1 MLRKRAAVVKPKFG
15 VDHLVAA
22 TFVAAVAFCLYSSQ
36 HLLLGAVLAPICG
49 IFTFLASTRSNAY
62 RMRSAFVAAL
72 TIVTWITFAAFLIQL
87 GGYLE
92 LWLSRHMRISLVPS
106 ALTGS
111 GYVSILCPF
120 LIPASVGNQIYVSYP
135 IYVKFYAEFPL
146 SLRTFLLVFAF
157 FLVFALLLGKGWC
170 GWLCP
175 FGGLGEVARQ
185 AKGFGRVYNTLK
197 HRFMRLTTIRASDV
211 TPAKITQLVF
221 DLKYAILFVTIL
233 LSLIFA
239 VQWLCVFCWAGVLSW
254 VSPPLNLSIAIAIA
268 LIFFIGLPLISKRKW
283 CHFICPL
290 GAALSLLDKVA
301 PFKIVVK
308 KESCTDCGLCLTLC
322 PTFAIQRAAEGGVR
336 IIDTCDKCLVCVE
349 KCPQHAIDLKMY
361 GLQTEPKVHLVTLSV
376 VSGLVLF
383 YWFVVVVYELVLILI

>member
-1 MLRKRAAVVKPKFG
+1 M
-15 VDHLVAA
+15 
-22 TFVAAVAFCLYSSQ
+22 
-36 HLLLGAVLAPICG
+36 
-49 IFTFLASTRSNAY
+49 
-62 RMRSAFVAAL
+62 
-72 TIVTWITFAAFLIQL
+72 
-87 GGYLE
+87 
-92 LWLSRHMRISLVPS
+92 
-106 ALTGS
+106 
-111 GYVSILCPF
+111 
-120 LIPASVGNQIYVSYP
+120 
-135 IYVKFYAEFPL
+135 
-146 SLRTFLLVFAF
+146 
-157 FLVFALLLGKGWC
+157 VFALLLGKGWC

-197 HRFMRLTTIRASDV
+197 HRFMRLTTIRAYV